1 MKDTKEE
8 EDHKMSDADKYQQ
21 SACTRPNRPIIH
33 QESGDML
40 YGTDTA
46 NYVPKT
52 STQWT
57 SVSGAT
63 PEIAEELHQTH
74 WPHQHDGESCWNG
87 AMERTTG
94 ASGCQCHLNISA
106 DEPPSWR
113 RESMDNLE
121 GTKRI
126 RQTMQLLLVCPMTD
140 TACSPHDL
148 TTANGIAIDYAKHC
162 EDTI

>member
-1 MKDTKEE
+1 MKETKEE

-21 SACTRPNRPIIH
+21 FACTHPNRPIIH
-33 QESGDML
+33 QESGDKL

-46 NYVPKT
+46 NYGHLGVVPRLKSRKSFIKRT
-52 STQWT
+52 GLINTMAKAA
-57 SVSGAT
+57 GM
-63 PEIAEELHQTH
+63 EL
-74 WPHQHDGESCWNG
+74 WR
-87 AMERTTG
+87 ERL
-94 ASGCQCHLNISA
+94 APLDVNVHLNISA

-140 TACSPHDL
+140 TVCSPHDL